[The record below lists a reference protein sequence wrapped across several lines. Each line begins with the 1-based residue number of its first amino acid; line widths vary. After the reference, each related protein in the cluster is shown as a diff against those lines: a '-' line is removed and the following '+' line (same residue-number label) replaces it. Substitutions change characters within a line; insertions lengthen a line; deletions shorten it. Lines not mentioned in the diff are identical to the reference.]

1 MAAADHQQPRRGTL
15 QIRQA
20 EVEDGRAIRAL
31 VTMALLRAGFDPPSA
46 ELDPDLDDLTYY
58 TEPGRGAWVAI
69 NDAETVVGFAGV
81 ERGQPEG
88 DVEVASLR
96 RLVGEGLSDLARTA
110 GAFAR
115 GRGASRVEAIA
126 APDTERARQA
136 LESAGFVA
144 SGDDDSLL
152 YRREL

>member
-1 MAAADHQQPRRGTL
+1 MAAAEHRPRRGVL

-31 VTMALLRAGFDPPSA
+31 VTMALLSGGFDPPSV

-58 TEPGRGAWVAI
+58 TESGRGAWVAI
-69 NDAETVVGFAGV
+69 DDAEQVVGFAAV
-81 ERGQPEG
+81 DRGQPDG
-88 DVEVASLR
+88 DAEVASLR
-96 RLVGEGLSDLARTA
+96 RLVGQGLSNLARTA

-115 GRGASRVEAIA
+115 GRGAARVEAIA

-136 LESAGFVA
+136 LESAGFVS

>member
-31 VTMALLRAGFDPPSA
+31 VTMALMRAGFDPPSA

-69 NDAETVVGFAGV
+69 DDETVVGFAGV
-81 ERGQPEG
+81 ERGTPEG
-88 DVEVASLR
+88 DAEVASLR

-136 LESAGFVA
+136 LEAAGFVA

>member
-1 MAAADHQQPRRGTL
+1 MAPADHQQPRRGIL

-31 VTMALLRAGFDPPSA
+31 VTMALLGAGFDPPSV
-46 ELDPDLDDLTYY
+46 ELDPDLEDLIYY
-58 TEPGRGAWVAI
+58 AEPGRGAWVAI
-69 NDAETVVGFAGV
+69 EDDTVVGFAAV
-81 ERGQPEG
+81 DRGQPEG
-88 DVEVASLR
+88 DTEVASLR

-115 GRGASRVEAIA
+115 GRGAARVEAIA

-136 LESAGFVA
+136 LESAGFVS

>member
-1 MAAADHQQPRRGTL
+1 MAAADHQPRRGIL

-20 EVEDGRAIRAL
+20 QVEDGRAIRAL
-31 VTMALLRAGFDPPSA
+31 VTMALLGAGFDPPSV

-58 TEPGRGAWVAI
+58 TEPGRGAWVATD
-69 NDAETVVGFAGV
+69 DADHVVGFAGV
-81 ERGQPEG
+81 DRGAPDGGAEI
-88 DVEVASLR
+88 ASLR
-96 RLVGEGLSDLARTA
+96 RLVGDGLSDLARTA

-115 GRGASRVEAIA
+115 GRGAARVEAIA
-126 APDTERARQA
+126 APDTERARRA